1 MHESRFV
8 LIKIFINLGGSYW
21 VGNLIMFDSFLLR
34 RGRDEAVTSKFATS
48 LLVYSIKQIFLLTD
62 PKLSI

>member
-1 MHESRFV
+1 M

-34 RGRDEAVTSKFATS
+34 GGRDGAVTSKFAAS
-48 LLVYSIKQIFLLTD
+48 LLFFFHQTNTFFL
-62 PKLSI
+62 PI